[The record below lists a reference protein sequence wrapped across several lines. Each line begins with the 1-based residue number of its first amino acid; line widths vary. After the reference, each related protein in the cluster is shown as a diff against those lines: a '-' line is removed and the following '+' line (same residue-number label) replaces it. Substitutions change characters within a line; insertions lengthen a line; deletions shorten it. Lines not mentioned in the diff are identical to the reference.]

1 MTDSRTIQLGAHC
14 RAVVSCTTGRG
25 AVWLRL
31 ESENGPKLKVFVCG
45 MSPEM
50 AEAVAGTLEDVRD
63 RVSETHQGNGIR
75 IKVSWSVRQTDFI
88 CFIHIIFAD
97 AGAAATAVGAAAIF
111 KEEPGHTPAK
121 NLAAALRWAAA
132 VAGGGMPSGDDSI
145 KSADRKRDDL
155 MKGMFS

>member
-1 MTDSRTIQLGAHC
+1 MTDSRTIQLGARC
-14 RAVVSCTTGRG
+14 RAVISCTMGKGTI
-25 AVWLRL
+25 WLRL
-31 ESENGPKLKVFVCG
+31 ESENGPNLKVFVCG

-50 AEAVAGTLEDVRD
+50 AEAIAGTLEDVRD
-63 RVSETHQGNGIR
+63 RASGTHQGNSIR

-88 CFIHIIFAD
+88 CSIHIIS
-97 AGAAATAVGAAAIF
+97 AVGAASAVF